1 MANGGRREKIIAYFQ
16 GLPRTAWQ
24 TQEID
29 GRRETF
35 AAACLTLTSHL
46 RVKVVALQKAEVD
59 GGLLL
64 LVTNATHWL
73 PDSIIRAYNHR
84 WTIET
89 FYRDG
94 KQNLGLEVYMLRSAE
109 GAKRHLCLGLVAFTL
124 LQLGAQHPRLG
135 HLIRDHV
142 ASVGEM
148 CQRTVTDTTRLFLAW
163 AMKWMG
169 RGCDVTTTVSLA
181 FMSRRQLQCATTPS

>member
-1 MANGGRREKIIAYFQ
+1 
-16 GLPRTAWQ
+16 
-24 TQEID
+24 
-29 GRRETF
+29 
-35 AAACLTLTSHL
+35 
-46 RVKVVALQKAEVD
+46 VALQRADVD

-64 LVTNATHWL
+64 LVTTATHWL
-73 PDSIIRAYNHR
+73 PDSIIRAHHPR

-89 FYRDG
+89 LYRDG
-94 KQNLGLEVYMLRSAE
+94 KQNLGLEAYMLRSAE

-135 HLIRDHV
+135 RLIRDHV

-148 CQRTVTDTTRLFLAW
+148 CQRTITETARLFLVW

-169 RGCDVTTTVSLA
+169 RGFDATTTVSLA
-181 FMSRRQLQCATTPS
+181 FMSRRQLKYAVTPL